1 MATRRRRGE
10 DGISFEHRGPCS
22 DPHRHRHCP
31 GLWRGELTLGYTGDG
46 KRQRRKVSG
55 TTKVAVVDKL
65 RDLRT
70 QLDTGITPKAGY
82 AHYTLRRAA
91 EDWLAHGLEGRSPKT
106 VIKNQNVLEPI
117 LAVIGARKLRDL
129 TAADVR
135 QALAAMAAG
144 YSTAAVSMGHLAL
157 KRAIRHAEA
166 SDLVSRNVATL
177 ADTPKGQEGRPSKSL
192 TLEQALAVITAARTL
207 PVMELRPGLKDVRR
221 PAELM
226 HAYITLS
233 LLCGLRTEE
242 ARALR
247 WAHVDLDGDPAAR
260 PPVPPH
266 VAVWRSVASARRDQ
280 DRTVPPHP
288 RPPLSSSPGAARLGG
303 QPGRRAASGGPGLAG
318 HRAGVHHP
326 QRRRAGRGERP
337 QDVQTHLHRSRN
349 RGQLDPARAAHLLR
363 QLDEPPRRRH
373 RGDRPPGRPRHHPHH
388 RDRLPPRTT
397 TRHHHRRRGHG
408 LALHDNLARA
418 GPRTAEDPH
427 TPAAGPRIP
436 GLPAHMQR
444 PPSRADRIL
453 RNATIRRSPPVQ
465 IAEYSRRRGTSCRC
479 HLLLRSSGYACPSSH
494 NLRWRAEGYGRGMR
508 TPCARADSH

>member
-1 MATRRRRGE
+1 MTTRRRRGE
-10 DGISFEHRGPCS
+10 DGISFEHRGPCR
-22 DPHRHRHCP
+22 DPQRHRHCP

-55 TTKVAVVDKL
+55 KTKAAVIDKL

-82 AHYTLRRAA
+82 AHYTLRQAA
-91 EDWLAHGLEGRSPKT
+91 QDWLAHGLEGRSAKT
-106 VIKNQNVLEPI
+106 ITKNQNVLEPI

-166 SDLVSRNVATL
+166 SDLVSRNVAAL
-177 ADTPKGQEGRPSKSL
+177 ADTPKGREGRPSKSL

-247 WAHVDLDGDPAAR
+247 WAHVDLDGDPAAA

-266 VAVWRSVASARRDQ
+266 IAVWRSVRTHGETKTERSRRTLALPAAAVQALRGWSGSQAGERHTAGDDWQ
-280 DRTVPPHP
+280 DTGLVFTNHA
-288 RPPLSSSPGAARLGG
+288 GAALDAGNVRKMFKRICTEAGAGDGWTPRELRTTFVSLMSHQGVAIEEIA
-303 QPGRRAASGGPGLAG
+303 RLAG
-318 HRAGVHHP
+318 HA
-326 QRRRAGRGERP
+326 
-337 QDVQTHLHRSRN
+337 TT
-349 RGQLDPARAAHLLR
+349 
-363 QLDEPPRRRH
+363 
-373 RGDRPPGRPRHHPHH
+373 
-388 RDRLPPRTT
+388 RTT
-397 TRHHHRRRGHG
+397 EIVYRRELRPVITTGAEIIDQ
-408 LALHDNLARA
+408 LF
-418 GPRTAEDPH
+418 TA
-427 TPAAGPRIP
+427 T
-436 GLPAHMQR
+436 
-444 PPSRADRIL
+444 
-453 RNATIRRSPPVQ
+453 
-465 IAEYSRRRGTSCRC
+465 
-479 HLLLRSSGYACPSSH
+479 
-494 NLRWRAEGYGRGMR
+494 
-508 TPCARADSH
+508 

>member
-22 DPHRHRHCP
+22 DPQRHRHCP

-55 TTKVAVVDKL
+55 KTKVAVVDKL

-82 AHYTLRRAA
+82 AHYMLRQAA

-106 VIKNQNVLEPI
+106 VTKNQNVLEPI

-226 HAYITLS
+226 HACITLS

-266 VAVWRSVASARRDQ
+266 VSVWRSVR
-280 DRTVPPHP
+280 
-288 RPPLSSSPGAARLGG
+288 
-303 QPGRRAASGGPGLAG
+303 
-318 HRAGVHHP
+318 VH
-326 QRRRAGRGERP
+326 GE
-337 QDVQTHLHRSRN
+337 TKTERSR
-349 RGQLDPARAAHLLR
+349 RTLGLPSVAVQALRAWADSQAGEQQAAGQDWQDTGLVFTTHHGDALDAGNVRKMFKRICTEAGIGDSWTPRELR
-363 QLDEPPRRRH
+363 TSFVSLISHQGVVIEEIT
-373 RGDRPPGRPRHHPHH
+373 
-388 RDRLPPRTT
+388 RLVGHATTRTT
-397 TRHHHRRRGHG
+397 EIVYRRELRPVITTG
-408 LALHDNLARA
+408 
-418 GPRTAEDPH
+418 AEVMDQLF
-427 TPAAGPRIP
+427 T
-436 GLPAHMQR
+436 
-444 PPSRADRIL
+444 
-453 RNATIRRSPPVQ
+453 T
-465 IAEYSRRRGTSCRC
+465 T
-479 HLLLRSSGYACPSSH
+479 
-494 NLRWRAEGYGRGMR
+494 
-508 TPCARADSH
+508 